1 MLDSILKPLLLVQP
15 LSFFQ
20 GLNVAGV
27 GSRLS
32 GLGVALLLTACVSS
46 DLTPAD
52 SDLGT
57 AALELYPMSSSQNS
71 TRCLITHVDGIDMRD
86 RQSPRLTVS
95 YIVPE
100 GEHLYQLNCE
110 DSVGSIPVR
119 AYSFLMPISL
129 VAGANYVLL
138 KEYSAR
144 NACIV
149 VRESGA
155 AKNVQE
161 PIAEYC
167 SLPTAQGLE

>member
-1 MLDSILKPLLLVQP
+1 VLDSILKPLLLVQQ

-20 GLNVAGV
+20 GSNVASA

-57 AALELYPMSSSQNS
+57 AVLELYPMSSSQNS
-71 TRCLITHVDGIDMRD
+71 TRCLITHIDGKDMRD

-95 YIVPE
+95 YIVPA

-129 VAGANYVLL
+129 VGGGNYVLL

-155 AKNVQE
+155 GKNVQE

-167 SLPTAQGLE
+167 SLPTAQGPE